1 MTSFSHRALQ
11 TGIEGISGEQSE
23 QLRLTDVFRIRSVM
37 VHEGL
42 ETWDTANRFRRP
54 WSGRANQQLCLSRP
68 GMIDSA

>member
-11 TGIEGISGEQSE
+11 TGIEGISGEESE
-23 QLRLTDVFRIRSVM
+23 QLRLTGVFRIRSVM

-54 WSGRANQQLCLSRP
+54 CSTQSNQQVCQR
-68 GMIDSA
+68 